1 MNSLDLD
8 ALFDRVERPDED
20 ARTRA
25 HERQLELVKP
35 AGSLGRLEELAV
47 WLAGVQG
54 ASPTRPIERPQVVI
68 FAGDHGVA
76 RLGVSAYPPEVTAQL
91 VRTVLAGGA
100 AVNVL
105 ARLAGAGVRVVD
117 LAVDDDLAGLP
128 AEVTRHKVRRS
139 SGRIDVEDA
148 LSRGEV
154 EQAFLAGAEIADA
167 EVDAGADLLI
177 PGDLGIGNTTPAAV
191 LVGVLTNNDAAAV
204 IGRGSGI
211 DDATWIRK
219 CAAIRDA
226 LRRARLALDDPIDLL
241 ATSGG
246 ADLAATTGFLVQA
259 AIRRT
264 PVLLD
269 GVVSAACALVGQ
281 RIAFRAVDWWLAGHL
296 TPEPAHAQALE
307 RLALEPL
314 LDYRL
319 SLGEGTGA
327 LLAVPMLKAAAAT
340 LAEMATAVEAGVSGR
355 SGAPP
360 ADAPPADASP
370 GDAAPDG
377 APEADA
383 PPAGATAQPDTP
395 FGEESDGRSDGRSE
409 DRA

>member
-1 MNSLDLD
+1 
-8 ALFDRVERPDED
+8 
-20 ARTRA
+20 
-25 HERQLELVKP
+25 
-35 AGSLGRLEELAV
+35 V

-54 ASPTRPIERPQVVI
+54 ACPTRPIERPRVVV

-76 RLGVSAYPPEVTAQL
+76 ELRVSAYPPEVTAQL

-105 ARLAGAGVRVVD
+105 ARLTGTGVRVVD
-117 LAVDDDLAGLP
+117 LAVDDDLAGVP
-128 AEVTRHKVRRS
+128 DEVTRYKVRRS

-148 LSRGEV
+148 LSRAEA
-154 EQAFLAGAEIADA
+154 EQAFQAGAEIADA

-191 LVGVLTNNDAAAV
+191 LVGALTSHDAAAV

-226 LRRARLALDDPIDLL
+226 LRRARVVLDDPIDLL
-241 ATSGG
+241 ATSGS
-246 ADLAATTGFLVQA
+246 ADLAATTGFLLQA

-269 GVVSAACALVGQ
+269 GLVPAACALVGQ

-296 TPEPAHAQALE
+296 TPEPAHAQALD

-319 SLGEGTGA
+319 SLGEGTGG

-340 LAEMATAVEAGVSGR
+340 LAEMATAADAGVSGR
-355 SGAPP
+355 IGAPAAPP
-360 ADAPPADASP
+360 AVQ
-370 GDAAPDG
+370 
-377 APEADA
+377 PEYPVD
-383 PPAGATAQPDTP
+383 D
-395 FGEESDGRSDGRSE
+395 RLE